1 MTYSPGLLRAELI
14 RDEGKRLKPYRCTEG
29 FLTIGVGRNL
39 EANGISEATARQM
52 LEEDI
57 ADREAGL
64 DRNAPWWRSLSD
76 ARQRALVNMAFQLGV
91 TGLMEFKNTLAALQ
105 IGSYERAYREALD
118 SEWAKQTPERAE
130 RVARMLREG

>member
-14 RDEGKRLKPYRCTEG
+14 RDEGLRLKPYRCTEG

-39 EANGISEATARQM
+39 DANGISEATARQM
-52 LEEDI
+52 LDEDI